1 MDMDRGSQIDEDLST
16 FIVFHRQLNEL
27 SYRST

>member
-16 FIVFHRQLNEL
+16 LVFHRQLPVNEL
-27 SYRST
+27 SYT